1 MPDPLL
7 SLVLFAIVA
16 TGTPGAATALATASG
31 VRFGFRRSIP
41 AMAGCAFGLSS
52 VAATAAAG
60 LGALLQAAPTL
71 QLAMK
76 VAGSA
81 YLLWL
86 AWRIGRS
93 GSPRR
98 ADAADAP
105 AGFVSGV
112 LLLWLTPKGWST
124 SLAAAASFAA
134 LGAGPLGFA
143 LLLAATLGLTAA
155 VSLCLWC
162 AAGLVL
168 ARTLRTDRQWR
179 MVNAGLG
186 LVLAISVLPMWMG

>member
-1 MPDPLL
+1 
-7 SLVLFAIVA
+7 
-16 TGTPGAATALATASG
+16 
-31 VRFGFRRSIP
+31 
-41 AMAGCAFGLSS
+41 MAGCAFGLAS

-60 LGALLQAAPTL
+60 LGALIAAAPGL

-76 VAGSA
+76 AAGSA

-93 GSPRR
+93 GAPRR
-98 ADAADAP
+98 ADAAEAP
-105 AGFVSGV
+105 AGFFSGV

-134 LGAGPLGFA
+134 LGAGPFGFA
-143 LLLAATLGLTAA
+143 LLLAATLGLAA
-155 VSLCLWC
+155 SVSLCLWC

-168 ARTLRTDRQWR
+168 ARALRTERQWR
-179 MVNAGLG
+179 IVNAGLG
-186 LVLAISVLPMWMG
+186 LVLAISVVPMWVG